1 MKKILLSLFISL
13 SVFLI
18 PKFFALADGC
28 CRCTSFANTIKQVT
42 AAVSPDKDTCEAPA
56 VHDPT
61 LICLYFDNYIPQNNS
76 ACVSTSTPLIATST
90 SAPQAKVS
98 LIPGAIYLTNPIG
111 TTDIPTIIGRII
123 SMILSIVGT
132 VTLLMLVYGGFLWL
146 TSAGNDKKVAQ
157 GRTIILY
164 SAIGLAVIFLA
175 YVFVKFFF
183 EAIGA

>member
-1 MKKILLSLFISL
+1 MKKIFTISFISL
-13 SVFLI
+13 FVLLV
-18 PKFFALADGC
+18 PRFFALADGC
-28 CRCTSFANTIKQVT
+28 CRCTSFANTIKEVT

-61 LICLYFDNYIPQNNS
+61 LICLYFDNYIPQNNM
-76 ACVSTSTPLIATST
+76 ACVSTSTPLITPATT
-90 SAPQAKVS
+90 TPKAKVNA
-98 LIPGAIYLTNPIG
+98 IPGAIYLTNPIG

-157 GRTIILY
+157 GKAIIMW
-164 SAIGLAVIFLA
+164 SAIGLAIIFLA